1 MLVLWVAQLEIEAEL
16 SHSITNVEVEFSL
29 AKASG
34 PELDDF
40 IKLGMKKFSFGKGEG
55 SFDG

>member
-1 MLVLWVAQLEIEAEL
+1 MA
-16 SHSITNVEVEFSL
+16 L

-40 IKLGMKKFSFGKGEG
+40 IKLGMERFSFGKGEG
-55 SFDG
+55 SYDGSLSHLGLSTGHENWVPC